1 MRITLKQLAVFK
13 AICDNRQLS
22 KAARQLHLSVPAVS
36 MNLKE
41 LESSLEAKLL
51 ERTPHGLVLTDA
63 GNLALQ
69 QANTIL
75 KQTQQLEGLFKDR
88 SRGLGGSL
96 SIGANKT
103 SGNYVLS
110 RKLPRFKT
118 LYPSVNT
125 RLKIGS
131 SADVEAMVERNELD
145 MAFVGQKPRDKGI
158 SYRCWRHDRLC
169 IVAAPGH
176 KLAHR
181 AATPADLTA
190 ATWILDEEDSATRIE
205 SLNLLKS
212 LGVSVQD
219 EIIMNTMGAIKRAVS
234 TGLGLSILPLLAVD
248 AELERG
254 DLKEVETGA
263 VLEQR
268 ELYVIY
274 KADQLTPLM
283 ARFLSC
289 CGLQDYE

>member
-75 KQTQQLEGLFKDR
+75 KQTQHLEQMFKEQAK
-88 SRGLGGSL
+88 GLGGSL

-110 RKLPRFKT
+110 RKLPRFKA
-118 LYPSVNT
+118 LYPSVST
-125 RLKIGS
+125 RLKIDS
-131 SADVEAMVERNELD
+131 SALVEEMVHRNELD
-145 MAFVGQKPRDKGI
+145 MAFIGQKPKDKNI
-158 SYRCWRHDRLC
+158 HYQRWRNDRLC
-169 IVAAPGH
+169 VVAAPGH

-181 AATPADLTA
+181 PATPADLTA

-205 SLNLLKS
+205 SLNLLKE
-212 LGVSVQD
+212 LGVTVQD
-219 EIIMNTMGAIKRAVS
+219 EIIMNTMGAIKRAVG
-234 TGLGLSILPLLAVD
+234 TGLGLSILPMLAVD

-254 DLKEVETGA
+254 DLKEVQTGA
-263 VLEQR
+263 TIPDR
-268 ELYVIY
+268 DIYVIY
-274 KADQLTPLM
+274 KETQRTPLM
-283 ARFLSC
+283 ERFLDC
-289 CGLQDYE
+289 CGLPVSE

>member
-13 AICDNRQLS
+13 AICDHRQLS
-22 KAARQLHLSVPAVS
+22 KAARHLHLSVPAVS
-36 MNLKE
+36 MSLKE
-41 LESSLEAKLL
+41 LETSLEAKLL
-51 ERTPHGLVLTDA
+51 ERTPQGMVLTDA

-75 KQTQQLEGLFKDR
+75 KQTQQLEQMFKEQAK
-88 SRGLGGSL
+88 GLGGSL

-110 RKLPRFKT
+110 RKLPRFKA

-125 RLKIGS
+125 RLKIDS
-131 SADVEAMVERNELD
+131 SAAVEAMVERNELD
-145 MAFVGQKPRDKGI
+145 MAFISQKPRDKGI
-158 SYRCWRHDRLC
+158 AYQCWRNDRLC

-212 LGVSVQD
+212 LGVTVQD
-219 EIIMNTMGAIKRAVS
+219 EIVMNTMGAIKRAVD

-254 DLKEVETGA
+254 ALKEVQTGA
-263 VLEQR
+263 EIPPR
-268 ELYVIY
+268 EIYVIY
-274 KADQLTPLM
+274 KKSEMSPLM
-283 ARFLSC
+283 ERFLSL
-289 CGLQDYE
+289 CGLNGGE